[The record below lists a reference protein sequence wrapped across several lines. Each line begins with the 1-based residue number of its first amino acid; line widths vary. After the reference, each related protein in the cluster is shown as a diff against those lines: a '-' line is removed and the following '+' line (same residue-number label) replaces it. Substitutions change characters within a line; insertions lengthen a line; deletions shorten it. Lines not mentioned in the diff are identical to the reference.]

1 MMKIKDKEEVYGM
14 NADFYY
20 IRMQIVYMKYCLK
33 QCLQYNHEG
42 FYREYISRSI
52 ALNNYVKSL
61 NDLKLTKFVS
71 KVEANI
77 LNKYINKLNER

>member
-1 MMKIKDKEEVYGM
+1 M

-33 QCLQYNHEG
+33 NCLEYNHEG
-42 FYREYISRSI
+42 FYREFLSRSI

-77 LNKYINKLNER
+77 LNKYINKLMRGNNER

>member
-1 MMKIKDKEEVYGM
+1 MMKIKDKEVCGM

-33 QCLQYNHEG
+33 QCSQYNHEG

-52 ALNNYVKSL
+52 AL
-61 NDLKLTKFVS
+61 
-71 KVEANI
+71 I
-77 LNKYINKLNER
+77 M

>member
-1 MMKIKDKEEVYGM
+1 M

-20 IRMQIVYMKYCLK
+20 IMMQIVYMKYCLK
-33 QCLQYNHEG
+33 NCLEYNHEG
-42 FYREYISRSI
+42 FYREFLSRGI

>member
-1 MMKIKDKEEVYGM
+1 M

-33 QCLQYNHEG
+33 NCLEYNHEG
-42 FYREYISRSI
+42 FYREFLLSGI

-77 LNKYINKLNER
+77 LNKYINKLKER

>member
-1 MMKIKDKEEVYGM
+1 M

-33 QCLQYNHEG
+33 NCLEYDHEG
-42 FYREYISRSI
+42 FYREFLSRAI

-71 KVEANI
+71 KIEANI

>member
-1 MMKIKDKEEVYGM
+1 M

-33 QCLQYNHEG
+33 NCLEYNREG
-42 FYREYISRSI
+42 FYREFLSRSI

>member
-1 MMKIKDKEEVYGM
+1 MIG
-14 NADFYY
+14 DFYY

-52 ALNNYVKSL
+52 AINNYVNSL
-61 NDLKLTKFVS
+61 NDLKLKKFVS

-77 LNKYINKLNER
+77 LNKYINKLNKRINNER

>member
-1 MMKIKDKEEVYGM
+1 MIG
-14 NADFYY
+14 DFYY

-52 ALNNYVKSL
+52 ALNNYVNSL
-61 NDLKLTKFVS
+61 NDLKLKNLFQ
-71 KVEANI
+71 
-77 LNKYINKLNER
+77 KLKQTF

>member
-1 MMKIKDKEEVYGM
+1 MVG
-14 NADFYY
+14 DFYY
-20 IRMQIVYMKYCLK
+20 IRTQIVYMKYCLK
-33 QCLQYNHEG
+33 QCLQYNHEL
-42 FYREYISRSI
+42 FYREFLSRSI

-77 LNKYINKLNER
+77 LNKYINKLKER

>member
-1 MMKIKDKEEVYGM
+1 MMKIKDKEEVCGM

-33 QCLQYNHEG
+33 QCLQYNHDG

>member
-1 MMKIKDKEEVYGM
+1 M

-33 QCLQYNHEG
+33 NCLEYNHEG
-42 FYREYISRSI
+42 FYREFLSSGI

-77 LNKYINKLNER
+77 LNKYINKLNET

>member
-1 MMKIKDKEEVYGM
+1 M

-20 IRMQIVYMKYCLK
+20 IRIQIVYMKYCLK
-33 QCLQYNHEG
+33 NCLEYNHES
-42 FYREYISRSI
+42 FYREFLSRST

>member
-1 MMKIKDKEEVYGM
+1 M

-20 IRMQIVYMKYCLK
+20 IRVQIVYMKYCLK
-33 QCLQYNHEG
+33 NCLQYNHEG
-42 FYREYISRSI
+42 FYREFLSRTI
-52 ALNNYVKSL
+52 ALDNYVKSL
-61 NDLKLTKFVS
+61 NDLKLIKFVS

>member
-1 MMKIKDKEEVYGM
+1 M
-14 NADFYY
+14 NGDFYY

-33 QCLQYNHEG
+33 NCLQYHHEG
-42 FYREYISRSI
+42 FYREFLSRDI

-71 KVEANI
+71 KVEASI

>member
-1 MMKIKDKEEVYGM
+1 M

-33 QCLQYNHEG
+33 ICLEYDHEG
-42 FYREYISRSI
+42 FYREFLSRTI

-71 KVEANI
+71 KIEANI

>member
-1 MMKIKDKEEVYGM
+1 MMKIKDKEVCGM

-33 QCLQYNHEG
+33 QCSQYNREG
-42 FYREYISRSI
+42 F
-52 ALNNYVKSL
+52 
-61 NDLKLTKFVS
+61 NDLKLKKFVS

-77 LNKYINKLNER
+77 LNKYINKLYKGD

>member
-1 MMKIKDKEEVYGM
+1 MVG
-14 NADFYY
+14 NFYY
-20 IRMQIVYMKYCLK
+20 IRMKIVCMKYCLK
-33 QCLQYNHEG
+33 NCLHYNNEDL
-42 FYREYISRSI
+42 YREFLLHSI
-52 ALNNYVKSL
+52 ALDNYVKSL

>member
-1 MMKIKDKEEVYGM
+1 M
-14 NADFYY
+14 NGDFYY

-71 KVEANI
+71 KAEANI

>member
-1 MMKIKDKEEVYGM
+1 MIG
-14 NADFYY
+14 DFYY

-33 QCLQYNHEG
+33 QCLQYNSEG
-42 FYREYISRSI
+42 FYREFLSRSI
-52 ALNNYVKSL
+52 ALNNYVNSL

-77 LNKYINKLNER
+77 LNKYINKLHKRINNER

>member
-1 MMKIKDKEEVYGM
+1 M
-14 NADFYY
+14 
-20 IRMQIVYMKYCLK
+20 K

-52 ALNNYVKSL
+52 AINNYVNSL
-61 NDLKLTKFVS
+61 NDLKLKKFVS

-77 LNKYINKLNER
+77 LNKYINKLNKRINNER

>member
-1 MMKIKDKEEVYGM
+1 
-14 NADFYY
+14 
-20 IRMQIVYMKYCLK
+20 MKYCLK
-33 QCLQYNHEG
+33 QCLKCNSEG
-42 FYREYISRSI
+42 FYREFLSRSI

-77 LNKYINKLNER
+77 LNI

>member
-1 MMKIKDKEEVYGM
+1 M

-33 QCLQYNHEG
+33 NCLQYNHEG
-42 FYREYISRSI
+42 FYREFLSRTI
-52 ALNNYVKSL
+52 ALDNYVKSL
-61 NDLKLTKFVS
+61 NNLKLIKFVS

>member
-1 MMKIKDKEEVYGM
+1 M

-77 LNKYINKLNER
+77 LNKYINKMRGNNER

>member
-1 MMKIKDKEEVYGM
+1 MKSYEREVYKMVG
-14 NADFYY
+14 DFYY

-33 QCLQYNHEG
+33 QCLKYNHEG
-42 FYREYISRSI
+42 FYREFLSRSI

>member
-1 MMKIKDKEEVYGM
+1 M

-33 QCLQYNHEG
+33 NCLEYNHEG
-42 FYREYISRSI
+42 FYREFLSHSI

>member
-1 MMKIKDKEEVYGM
+1 M
-14 NADFYY
+14 NGDFYY

-33 QCLQYNHEG
+33 NCLEYNHEC
-42 FYREYISRSI
+42 FYREFISCGI

>member
-1 MMKIKDKEEVYGM
+1 M

-33 QCLQYNHEG
+33 NCLQYNHEA
-42 FYREYISRSI
+42 FYREFLSRSI

-71 KVEANI
+71 KLEANI

>member
-1 MMKIKDKEEVYGM
+1 M

-20 IRMQIVYMKYCLK
+20 IRMQIVYMKHCLK

-77 LNKYINKLNER
+77 LNKYINKMRGNNER